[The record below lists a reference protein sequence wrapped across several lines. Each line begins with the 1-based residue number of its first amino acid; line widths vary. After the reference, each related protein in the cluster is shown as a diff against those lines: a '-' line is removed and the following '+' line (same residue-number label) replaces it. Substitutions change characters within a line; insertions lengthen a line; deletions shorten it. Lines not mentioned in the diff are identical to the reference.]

1 MLTFASI
8 VEKWFIARYAIL
20 CVKKFSVLRLSL
32 LDTALGNN
40 IKTCWGIFLFIFFFS
55 VGASDEECKKPN
67 SLARVQ
73 IPPPVSTKSEKG
85 QVTDAPFPNF

>member
-20 CVKKFSVLRLSL
+20 RVKKFSVLRLSL

-40 IKTCWGIFLFIFFFS
+40 IKTCWGILIFFFS
-55 VGASDEECKKPN
+55 VGASDEECKKPD

-73 IPPPVSTKSEKG
+73 IPPPVSKKSGKG
-85 QVTDAPFPNF
+85 QFTDAPFPNF